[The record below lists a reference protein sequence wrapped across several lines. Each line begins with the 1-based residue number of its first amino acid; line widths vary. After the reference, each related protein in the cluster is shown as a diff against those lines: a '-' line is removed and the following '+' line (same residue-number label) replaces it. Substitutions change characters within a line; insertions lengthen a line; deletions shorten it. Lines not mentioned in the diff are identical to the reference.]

1 MSKWIMCAGLTVIVA
16 VTAAALAGGQQAS
29 SPLTPEDHVEIQ
41 QLYFNYA
48 RAIDSGDAE
57 GYAGMFTPDGR
68 FGNSVEGREALIA
81 FAKGYHEDNE
91 GWNRHWNNG
100 IRLTPT
106 PEGAEGGCYL
116 IVYNTSTRPPTI
128 ILTGIYRDTLVQ
140 TADGWRFKTRRVEVD
155 RPADRGQ

>member
-16 VTAAALAGGQQAS
+16 LTGATLAGGGQAS

-57 GYAGMFTPDGR
+57 GYAGMFTPDGM

-81 FAKGYHEDNE
+81 FAKGYHEDNMYRTQFF
-91 GWNRHWNNG
+91 GH
-100 IRLTPT
+100 RLT
-106 PEGAEGGCYL
+106 L
-116 IVYNTSTRPPTI
+116 R
-128 ILTGIYRDTLVQ
+128 
-140 TADGWRFKTRRVEVD
+140 
-155 RPADRGQ
+155 RPA